1 MEDNNMNQN
10 QTADPAAGQGTGGK
24 TFTQEDVN
32 RIVQERLAKEKA
44 KNSGDTDFAKRE
56 QELAQ
61 RELYMTA
68 KELLSEK
75 GLPVQLFDAL
85 NCTDEETMKK
95 SITTIE
101 TVFNEYRA
109 NATKQIKFKGFQPGI
124 SKQMPSADTAA
135 EDIEIRKVM
144 GLRT

>member
-44 KNSGDTDFAKRE
+44 KNSGEADFAKRE

-61 RELYMTA
+61 RELHMSA

-85 NCTDEETMKK
+85 NCTDKETMEK
-95 SITTIE
+95 SIATIE
-101 TVFNEYRA
+101 TVFNDYKA
-109 NATKQIKFKGFQPGI
+109 NVTSNIQFKSFQPGA
-124 SKQMPSADTAA
+124 SGKMPDAGAT

>member
-1 MEDNNMNQN
+1 MEDNNNINQN
-10 QTADPAAGQGTGGK
+10 ANPAADQGTGEK

-32 RIVQERLAKEKA
+32 RIVGERLAKEKA
-44 KNSGDTDFAKRE
+44 KNSGEADFAKRE

-61 RELYMTA
+61 RELHMSA

-95 SITTIE
+95 SIATIE
-101 TVFNEYRA
+101 KIFNEYKA
-109 NATKQIKFKGFQPGI
+109 NAASNIKFVGFQPGA
-124 SKQMPSADTAA
+124 SGKMPDAGQ
-135 EDIEIRKVM
+135 RK
-144 GLRT
+144 R

>member
-1 MEDNNMNQN
+1 MDEQMNQN
-10 QTADPAAGQGTGGK
+10 QKADPAAGQGTGEK
-24 TFTQEDVN
+24 TFTQDDVN

-44 KNSGDTDFAKRE
+44 KNSGEADLAKRE

-61 RELYMTA
+61 RELHMTA

-95 SITTIE
+95 SIATIE
-101 TVFNEYRA
+101 TVFNEYKA
-109 NATKQIKFKGFQPGI
+109 NATSNIKFKGFQPGSS
-124 SKQMPSADTAA
+124 SKMPDAGDVG
-135 EDIEIRKVM
+135 DLEIRKAM

>member
-1 MEDNNMNQN
+1 MEDNNMNQD

-44 KNSGDTDFAKRE
+44 KNSGEADFAKRE

-61 RELYMTA
+61 RELHMTA

-85 NCTDEETMKK
+85 NCTDKEAMEK
-95 SITTIE
+95 SIATIE
-101 TVFNEYRA
+101 TVFNDYKA
-109 NATKQIKFKGFQPGI
+109 NAKSNIQFKSFQPGA
-124 SKQMPSADTAA
+124 SHQMPDAGAT
-135 EDIEIRKVM
+135 EDIEIRKAM

>member
-1 MEDNNMNQN
+1 MEDNSINQN
-10 QTADPAAGQGTGGK
+10 TDPAANQGAGEK

-32 RIVQERLAKEKA
+32 RIVGERLAKEKA
-44 KNSGDTDFAKRE
+44 KNSGEADLAKRE

-61 RELYMTA
+61 RELHMSA

-85 NCTDEETMKK
+85 NCTDKETMEK
-95 SITTIE
+95 SIA
-101 TVFNEYRA
+101 TVEKIFNEYKA
-109 NATKQIKFKGFQPGI
+109 NATKQHTFKGFQPGA
-124 SKQMPSADTAA
+124 SGKVPDAGEAGDL
-135 EDIEIRKVM
+135 EIRKAM

>member
-1 MEDNNMNQN
+1 MEDSNMNPN
-10 QTADPAAGQGTGGK
+10 ADPAAGQGTGER

-44 KNSGDTDFAKRE
+44 KNSGDADFAKRE

-61 RELYMTA
+61 RELHMTA

-109 NATKQIKFKGFQPGI
+109 NAAKQIKFKSFQPGM
-124 SKQMPSADTAA
+124 SKQMPSADTVV

>member
-1 MEDNNMNQN
+1 MEDNNNINQN
-10 QTADPAAGQGTGGK
+10 ANPAADQGTGEK

-32 RIVQERLAKEKA
+32 RIVGERLAKEKA
-44 KNSGDTDFAKRE
+44 KNSGEADLAKRE

-61 RELYMTA
+61 RELHMTA

-95 SITTIE
+95 SIATIE
-101 TVFNEYRA
+101 KAFNEYKA
-109 NATKQIKFKGFQPGI
+109 NLPKPVFKGFQPGASGKI
-124 SKQMPSADTAA
+124 PTTPATGDL
-135 EDIEIRKVM
+135 EIRKAM

>member
-1 MEDNNMNQN
+1 MENNNINQN
-10 QTADPAAGQGTGGK
+10 ANPAAEQGTGEK

-32 RIVQERLAKEKA
+32 RIVGERLAKEKA
-44 KNSGDTDFAKRE
+44 KNSGEADLARRE

-61 RELYMTA
+61 RELHMSA

-85 NCTDEETMKK
+85 NCTDKETMEK
-95 SITTIE
+95 SIA
-101 TVFNEYRA
+101 TVEKIFNEYRA
-109 NATKQIKFKGFQPGI
+109 NATGNIRLKGFQPGASGKI
-124 SKQMPSADTAA
+124 PTTPATGDL
-135 EDIEIRKVM
+135 EIRKAM

>member
-1 MEDNNMNQN
+1 MEDNNNINQN
-10 QTADPAAGQGTGGK
+10 ANPAADQGTGEK

-32 RIVQERLAKEKA
+32 RIVGERLAKEKA
-44 KNSGDTDFAKRE
+44 KNSGEADLAKRE

-61 RELYMTA
+61 RELHMSA

-95 SITTIE
+95 SIETIE
-101 TVFNEYRA
+101 KIFNEYKA
-109 NATKQIKFKGFQPGI
+109 NAASNMKFVGFQPGVS
-124 SKQMPSADTAA
+124 SKAPTTSGTGT
-135 EDIEIRKVM
+135 DIEIRKAM